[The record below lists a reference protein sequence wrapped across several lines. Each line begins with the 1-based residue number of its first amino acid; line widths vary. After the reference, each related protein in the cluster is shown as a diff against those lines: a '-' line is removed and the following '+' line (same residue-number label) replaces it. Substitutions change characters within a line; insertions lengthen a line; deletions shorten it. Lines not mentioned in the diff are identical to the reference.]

1 MLTNL
6 YFEIILIQVPNSEG
20 RAGMAAIV
28 DKDNTL
34 DISKVSEGLKKALPG
49 YARPLFIRKLSEVE
63 LTGKIELQQ
72 VFRKFFFLNYV

>member
-1 MLTNL
+1 M
-6 YFEIILIQVPNSEG
+6 PNSEG

-34 DISKVSEGLKKALPG
+34 DISTLSDGLQKALPS

-63 LTGKIELQQ
+63 MTGNLLFCPGSIDEKETPHLYELLFQ
-72 VFRKFFFLNYV
+72 VHIN